1 MKIERIRKELLDKA
15 IQSENGTVEISA
27 EDAVEIHI
35 ALTEIGKFMAGINRW
50 EQEEGN
56 NHAVI

>member
-15 IQSENGTVEISA
+15 MQSQDGKVEISA
-27 EDAVEIHI
+27 EDAIEIHI
-35 ALTEIGKFMAGINRW
+35 ALTEIGKFISGINRW
-50 EQEEGN
+50 EKEEGN